1 MHGKMHTKIVAGVA
15 LVTLTALLAGCTGQ
29 FNVKQTDPIRIQLE
43 GAPQTVTVANTD
55 SEPKKV
61 VVENPQKVEQIRVE
75 VTVTRTSTT
84 SCSILVTVQDADSGA
99 TITTATVQCT
109 SPAPTTT
116 TTTAPPSTTTS
127 PPPTTTTTTAPP
139 SGNTVIQNIYVN
151 AHGKNIIVITQAQQ
165 GSANV
170 NIAAHGSTQVV
181 NSSSPTPTSSP
192 A

>member
-1 MHGKMHTKIVAGVA
+1 MQSKFAIGAALAIVTV
-15 LVTLTALLAGCTGQ
+15 LFAGCTGT
-29 FNVKQTDPIRIQLE
+29 FNVQQTEPIRVQLD
-43 GAPQTVTVANTD
+43 GSPGTVTVSNTD

-75 VTVTRTSTT
+75 VSVTRTGTT

-116 TTTAPPSTTTS
+116 TTPPSSTTS
-127 PPPTTTTTTAPP
+127 PSPTTTTTAPA
-139 SGNTVIQNIYVN
+139 SGGNTVIQNIYVN